1 MTQHMGMMDFSDEEE
16 KDDEEVVGYLQL
28 LPPLNRTLGWTV
40 KEFKDGER
48 LLINRE
54 DRGCRRRLTTHRQMY
69 AILLSTRRGNKLLCF
84 LSNSYARLV
93 FLKATPTSFCLTF
106 ELSSGACP

>member
-40 KEFKDGER
+40 KEFKDGEI
-48 LLINRE
+48 LLIERIE
-54 DRGCRRRLTTHRQMY
+54 DAAGDSQLTGRCTPSSCLQGVEISCY
-69 AILLSTRRGNKLLCF
+69 AF
-84 LSNSYARLV
+84 
-93 FLKATPTSFCLTF
+93 
-106 ELSSGACP
+106 